1 MEEGIVNGCYQNIPS
16 KGNRTMYFRKT
27 IIFSAI
33 VLFLAQG
40 CSTSRKLAGEK
51 DFNIDGGRVEDLTS
65 IGVKRNISGKD
76 LIISRARI
84 QYNTEEFSTSVS
96 AFIKYNA
103 KGELLISLRSVA
115 GIEVARAFINN
126 DSIKLH
132 DRINNVLYIQ
142 SVKYLKNLYGIGG
155 EDIVLLW
162 GDLPPGLASLIAE
175 RKKKGQVAY
184 NIKKSGTEYYIEFD
198 SVYLKTKKVTVSNI
212 KGINTKMDFDNY
224 ITDQGLIYPG
234 NAEINVNNGEMLI
247 RVKYSGAKREKI
259 KSMKFTPG
267 KNTTVRILK

>member
-1 MEEGIVNGCYQNIPS
+1 
-16 KGNRTMYFRKT
+16 MYFRKT

-51 DFNIDGGRVEDLTS
+51 DFNIDGSRVKDLPS

-84 QYNTEEFSTSVS
+84 QYSTDEFSTSVS
-96 AFIKYNA
+96 AFIKYNS

-142 SVKYLKNLYGIGG
+142 SVKYLKNRYGIGG

-198 SVYLKTKKVTVSNI
+198 SVYLKAKKVTVSNI
-212 KGINTKMDFDNY
+212 KGINTNMDFDNY

-259 KSMKFTPG
+259 KNMKFAPG